1 MGKGQDWECKTF
13 QYFIYL
19 FSFFFRFNRDLIF
32 FLFFFFFSF
41 LWSLAGLQSIPYW
54 RSHNGYQQKKSCCIK
69 HEMKIIGEAG

>member
-32 FLFFFFFSF
+32 FLFFFFFHF
-41 LWSLAGLQSIPYW
+41 YGVLLVCNLY
-54 RSHNGYQQKKSCCIK
+54 H
-69 HEMKIIGEAG
+69 IGVHTMDISRRKAVVSNTK